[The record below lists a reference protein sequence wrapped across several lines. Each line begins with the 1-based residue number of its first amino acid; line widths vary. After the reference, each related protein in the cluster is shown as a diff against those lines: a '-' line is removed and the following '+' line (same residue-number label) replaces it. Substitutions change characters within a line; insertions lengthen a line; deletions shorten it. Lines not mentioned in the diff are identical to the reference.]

1 MVAAMAVAMGMLLE
15 DHVVVVPL
23 VAPLVA
29 ALVALLAVLP
39 LVHALL
45 VMHSMDLMGEVVLLV
60 PLAAMGMISIPATF
74 LHSNTSYKI
83 ALLV

>member
-1 MVAAMAVAMGMLLE
+1 MAAIAVAMGMLLE

-45 VMHSMDLMGEVVLLV
+45 VMHSMDLMGEVLLV
-60 PLAAMGMISIPATF
+60 PLAAMGMSSIPTTF
-74 LHSNTSYKI
+74 LHYNTSYKI
-83 ALLV
+83 ALLL

>member
-23 VAPLVA
+23 VAP
-29 ALVALLAVLP
+29 LVALLAVLP

>member
-1 MVAAMAVAMGMLLE
+1 MAAMTVAMGMLPE

-45 VMHSMDLMGEVVLLV
+45 VMHSMDLMGEVLLV
-60 PLAAMGMISIPATF
+60 PLAAMGMSSIPATF
-74 LHSNTSYKI
+74 LHSNTSYKL

>member
-1 MVAAMAVAMGMLLE
+1 MVAAIAVAMGMLLE

-45 VMHSMDLMGEVVLLV
+45 VMHSMDLMGEVLLV

-74 LHSNTSYKI
+74 
-83 ALLV
+83 